1 MGSAPAVS
9 AGHSCT
15 NNNDCPSRR
24 RSLAWLRRW
33 TDRRD
38 LFSDQFHYDR
48 KWKAGRAGGPVRII
62 DRNRTDPVD
71 DRLARGSWPL
81 ATLAFAGT
89 VSRARYADQ
98 GPNSPD
104 LLLRGHSAGSG
115 VRSGHA
121 VITSPRSLLF
131 LRAHPGSPDL
141 LGNPVFTRS

>member
-24 RSLAWLRRW
+24 RSLAWLGRG

-38 LFSDQFHYDR
+38 LFSDQFHHAR
-48 KWKAGRAGGPVRII
+48 KRKAGRAGGPVRII
-62 DRNRTDPVD
+62 DRNCTDPVD
-71 DRLARGSWPL
+71 DRLAPGSWSL
-81 ATLAFAGT
+81 ATLAFART
-89 VSRARYADQ
+89 VSRVRYADQ

-115 VRSGHA
+115 VRSRHA
-121 VITSPRSLLF
+121 VTTSPRSPLF
-131 LRAHPGSPDL
+131 LGAHSGSPDL